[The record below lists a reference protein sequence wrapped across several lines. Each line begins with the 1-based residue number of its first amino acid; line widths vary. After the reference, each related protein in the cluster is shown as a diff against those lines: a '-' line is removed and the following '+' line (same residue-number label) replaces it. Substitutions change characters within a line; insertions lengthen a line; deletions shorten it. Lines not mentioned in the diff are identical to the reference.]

1 MKWVTLFRANPDNG
15 ICRTYPLPYGWKK
28 LGYQR
33 KDGESK
39 NRWDFY
45 VIGPCGRR
53 FRSNPEIARYLSQ
66 NPKVKCDL
74 KLTNTFRPSD
84 LDSTTTS

>member
-1 MKWVTLFRANPDNG
+1 MKWVILFRENPSNG
-15 ICRTYPLPYGWKK
+15 DCRTYSLPYGWKK
-28 LGYQR
+28 IGYRRQG
-33 KDGESK
+33 GEIK

-45 VIGPCGRR
+45 VISPCGLR
-53 FRSNPEIARYLSQ
+53 FRSNPEISRYLNQ

-74 KLTNTFRPSD
+74 KLTNTSRPSD